1 MRRHDG
7 GGDAAAALDGDI
19 ARLPPTGRGGLAP
32 IVAAEDRAQS
42 TFEYAVVT
50 AALLAVTA
58 ALALLWRAGAGG
70 ALGALAEEAASHRLD
85 GLGALDIALF

>member
-7 GGDAAAALDGDI
+7 GGSAAATGDGDI
-19 ARLPPTGRGGLAP
+19 ARIPPTRRGRLVP
-32 IVAAEDRAQS
+32 IDAAEDRAQG

-70 ALGALAEEAASHRLD
+70 ALGVLAEEAASHRLD